1 MDGLVVEFSVDVEEA
16 PELVVC
22 SNVVSG
28 AGATP
33 GVPVWAATFGTSVSQ
48 LNHSLRRPEHEV
60 WHPNRMLLAPAKL
73 LLVDSALSRRE
84 SLEARVGNWLAAL
97 GGESIRPGREPCLG
111 TLKRRELFNEV
122 LGETCVEL
130 MLVEVLRA
138 SVARFVLFRSRFGIL
153 VARTRGRLVNSVP
166 LAREELAGAIKIH
179 EDRVSLRERHAEGA
193 RPDALDRCFPQPS
206 ERARKLARR
215 CRFGRWVSLKVAVG
229 GG

>member
-1 MDGLVVEFSVDVEEA
+1 
-16 PELVVC
+16 
-22 SNVVSG
+22 
-28 AGATP
+28 
-33 GVPVWAATFGTSVSQ
+33 
-48 LNHSLRRPEHEV
+48 
-60 WHPNRMLLAPAKL
+60 MLLAPAKL